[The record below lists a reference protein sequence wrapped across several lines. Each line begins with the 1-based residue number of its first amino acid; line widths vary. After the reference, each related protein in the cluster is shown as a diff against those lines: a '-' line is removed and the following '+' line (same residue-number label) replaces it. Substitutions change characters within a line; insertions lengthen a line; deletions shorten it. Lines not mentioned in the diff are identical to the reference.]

1 MSAVPDDRAKRLG
14 GEDADVLLID
24 LDAAVVMKA
33 RENAAHGFKLEPE
46 VGTDFGARH
55 AQHEFAARI
64 AALFKAMRKREK
76 ERGETLFGV
85 HGAQKKHDAVLTH
98 DFVRENFVKVQSHGG
113 HLHAHRLDALVGNDA
128 HVRVFETGH
137 VAGMHAVGDAVHP
150 DPFARHEEVRHGVER
165 LKAVARVI
173 EHFAALD
180 AAARDDE
187 IVERFDVA
195 KGKTARKTGFF
206 QVAVRTGN
214 AEGRH
219 VDDVHFLWKLG
230 AQNQGSGDSARAL
243 FRIMSV

>member
-1 MSAVPDDRAKRLG
+1 
-14 GEDADVLLID
+14 
-24 LDAAVVMKA
+24 MKA

-55 AQHEFAARI
+55 AEHEFAARI

-150 DPFARHEEVRHGVER
+150 DPFARHEEVRHLFASVRRHDGALEKAEPHGVER
-165 LKAVARVI
+165 LKAVARVV

-214 AEGRH
+214 PEGRH
-219 VDDVHFLWKLG
+219 VDDVHFLWKFG
-230 AQNQGSGDSARAL
+230 AQNQGSGDSAGAL